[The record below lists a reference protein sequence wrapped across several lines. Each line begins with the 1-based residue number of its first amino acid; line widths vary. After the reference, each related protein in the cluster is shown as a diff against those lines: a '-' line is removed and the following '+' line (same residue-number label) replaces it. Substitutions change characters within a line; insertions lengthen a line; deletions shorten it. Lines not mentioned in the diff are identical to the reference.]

1 MGQTDIQ
8 FKNDLRKEL
17 MLYQQ
22 MIELLDS
29 GEIEKLRKL
38 IEKNIERVNASLQ
51 D

>member
-17 MLYQQ
+17 LLYKQ
-22 MIELLDS
+22 ILKYLDKGELD
-29 GEIEKLRKL
+29 ELREL
-38 IEKNIERVNASLQ
+38 VESNIERVNAALQ